1 MPCLK
6 LRSVIKIDVSWE
18 ISIREIL
25 RKHRTS
31 RAMSKILQIFGIIL
45 LCQVLVQCEKEYY
58 CEWWK
63 LLCKFRVNWILFLQH
78 PTRRCIRIW
87 GTSNQE
93 AICFRSSVPTA
104 IRNSWGWQ
112 TALKARDQFTLISK
126 RIRTPT
132 LSGVLGILLA
142 KNIRDNRNVRWKS
155 FNELSEKDFLRFNWF
170 NW

>member
-1 MPCLK
+1 MACLK

-45 LCQVLVQCEKEYY
+45 LCQVFVECGREYY

-63 LLCKFRVNWILFLQH
+63 LLCKYRVNWIWFLQH
-78 PTRRCIRIW
+78 PTRLCIRIY
-87 GTSNQE
+87 GTSNQA
-93 AICFRSSVPTA
+93 AICSRTSAPTA

-112 TALKARDQFTLISK
+112 TVPKAPDQSTLISK
-126 RIRTPT
+126 RTRMPT
-132 LSGVLGILLA
+132 LSGVSGILSA
-142 KNIRDNRNVRWKS
+142 KSTRDRQNVRWKS
-155 FNELSEKDFLRFNWF
+155 FNELSEIDFLRFDWF